1 MELSGLFPS
10 GSVVMNL
17 LNLQF
22 IVVDIL
28 DGVDSYNNFKRRSI
42 MTVAT
47 VCHTRNEKNSVS
59 LQFLGICEFCNLSCR
74 IGYLLL
80 TKGRALTAKKHIVSQ
95 PAQQY
100 IGFCEVLNPHW
111 VWVGTMVPVLSS

>member
-10 GSVVMNL
+10 GSVVMNP

-28 DGVDSYNNFKRRSI
+28 DGVDSYNNSKRRSI

-47 VCHTRNEKNSVS
+47 VCHRRNEKNSVN
-59 LQFLGICEFCNLSCR
+59 LQFLGVCEFCNLSCR

-80 TKGRALTAKKHIVSQ
+80 TKARALTANIISQLAQ
-95 PAQQY
+95 PAKQ
-100 IGFCEVLNPHW
+100 
-111 VWVGTMVPVLSS
+111 